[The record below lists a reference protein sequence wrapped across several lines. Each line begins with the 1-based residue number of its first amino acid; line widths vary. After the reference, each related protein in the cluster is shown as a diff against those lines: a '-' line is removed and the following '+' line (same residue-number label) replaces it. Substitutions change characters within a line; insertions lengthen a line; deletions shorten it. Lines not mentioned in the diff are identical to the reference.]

1 MSKAVWNIVV
11 IGALATLLMVIG
23 MLMSLSSFQGTPAW
37 MQTKLAESVK
47 NQFGYLATGTEVRN
61 DGARLILRVVYEAK
75 AGKVAFSDE
84 LAKAEMQQ
92 TAEYAIKTYEGRD
105 RTDIDLIQIRRTE
118 THGRGC
124 FQSVY
129 KAGHEIPSPVKK
141 VQDPTK
147 FQGGSPF
154 APRPLNR

>member
-1 MSKAVWNIVV
+1 MSKAVWNIVI
-11 IGALATLLMVIG
+11 IGTMATLLMVIG

-47 NQFGYLATGTEVRN
+47 NQFDYLGTGTEVRN

-75 AGKVAFSDE
+75 PGKVAFSDE
-84 LAKAEMQQ
+84 LARAEMQK
-92 TAEYAIKTYEGRD
+92 TAEYAIKSYEGRD

-129 KAGHEIPSPVKK
+129 KASHEIPSPEKK
-141 VQDPTK
+141 IRDPSK
-147 FQGGSPF
+147 FQSGSPF
-154 APRPLNR
+154 DPRPLNR